1 MGEILHKGQRK
12 ILRNAKRFNTVACG
26 RRFGKTTLGLAI
38 AYSGAPGAPGALRDG
53 LDVGWFAHGYK
64 LLDEAWRQ
72 SLLFLK
78 PLIKRTDKQ
87 QRRIELQ
94 TGGALDFWTLENI
107 DAGRGRK
114 YGVAIVDEAGL
125 SKTLE
130 LNWNEAIRASL
141 TDYKGGAW
149 FLGTPKGR
157 NYFWK
162 LSQKSLI
169 KPDSWAHH
177 TAPTVA
183 NPHIDPEEVEEA
195 RADMPETI
203 FQQEYLAAFLE
214 SGGGVFRNVSAAID
228 HTLDVDPFKACMLMD
243 GRAYLISVDWARHE
257 DFTVLT
263 VFDAKTRSVVS
274 CQRFNETDYPTQMA
288 RLTVL
293 HERFP
298 RAPIVCESNNMGEPL
313 IEILHNSGLPVTPFQ
328 TTAQS
333 KADIIQTLQLAFERK
348 EIRLP
353 PIGWLLDEFMAFEQ
367 GRTPSGLIK
376 YSAPQGGHD
385 DGVMS
390 VAIGWS
396 RLFEA
401 EPKTMGAR
409 VKNL

>member
-1 MGEILHKGQRK
+1 VPDLLHTGQRN
-12 ILRNAKRFNTVACG
+12 ILQRAKRFNTVACG

-38 AYSGAPGAPGALRDG
+38 AYSGAPGSPGALRDG

-78 PLIKRTDKQ
+78 PMIRRTDKQ
-87 QRRIELQ
+87 QRRIELV

-125 SKTLE
+125 SRTLE
-130 LNWNEAIRASL
+130 GTWDAAIRPTL
-141 TDYKGGAW
+141 TDKKGGAW

-157 NYFWK
+157 NFFWA
-162 LSQKSLI
+162 LSQRAAI
-169 KPDSWAHH
+169 KPEIWAHH
-177 TAPTVA
+177 TAPSAA
-183 NPHIDPEEVEEA
+183 NPHIDPEEIEQA
-195 RADMPETI
+195 REDMPESI

-214 SGGGVFRNVSAAID
+214 SGGGVFRNVTAAID
-228 HTLDVDPFKACMLMD
+228 HTLSADPFAACMLMD

-263 VFDAKTRSVVS
+263 VFDAKARAVVS
-274 CQRFNETDYPTQMA
+274 CQRFNETDYITQLA
-288 RLTVL
+288 RLTEL
-293 HERFP
+293 HRRFP
-298 RAPIVCESNNMGEPL
+298 AAPIVCESNNMGEPL
-313 IEILHNSGLPVTPFQ
+313 IEILLNAGLPVTPFM

-353 PIGWLLDEFMAFEQ
+353 AIGWLLSEFMAFEQ
-367 GRTPSGLIK
+367 LRRPGGGIS
-376 YSAPQGGHD
+376 YSAPPGGHD

-401 EPKTMGAR
+401 LPKVMGAR
-409 VKNL
+409 LKNL

>member
-1 MGEILHKGQRK
+1 MGEILHTGQRK

-38 AYSGAPGAPGALRDG
+38 AYSGAPGSPGALRDG

-87 QRRIELQ
+87 QRRIELT
-94 TGGALDFWTLENI
+94 TGGAFDFWTLENI

-114 YGVAIVDEAGL
+114 YGIAIVDEAGL
-125 SKTLE
+125 SRTLE
-130 LNWNEAIRASL
+130 ETWTAAIRATL
-141 TDYKGGAW
+141 TDKKGGAW

-157 NYFWK
+157 NYFWQ
-162 LSQKSLI
+162 LSQRAI
-169 KPDSWAHH
+169 AKPDMWAHH
-177 TAPTVA
+177 TAPSAA
-183 NPHIDPEEVEEA
+183 NPHIDPDEIEQA
-195 RADMPETI
+195 REDMPESI

-228 HTLDVDPFKACMLMD
+228 HTLSIDPFAACMLLD

-274 CQRFNETDYPTQMA
+274 CQRFNETDYITQLA
-288 RLTVL
+288 RLTEL
-293 HERFP
+293 HRRFS

-313 IEILHNSGLPVTPFQ
+313 IEILRASGLPVSAFM

-353 PIGWLLDEFMAFEQ
+353 AIPWLLSEFMAFEQ
-367 GRTPSGLIK
+367 TRSPGGHIK
-376 YSAPQGGHD
+376 YGAPSGGHD

-401 EPKTMGAR
+401 GDNPVGAR
-409 VKNL
+409 ARFL